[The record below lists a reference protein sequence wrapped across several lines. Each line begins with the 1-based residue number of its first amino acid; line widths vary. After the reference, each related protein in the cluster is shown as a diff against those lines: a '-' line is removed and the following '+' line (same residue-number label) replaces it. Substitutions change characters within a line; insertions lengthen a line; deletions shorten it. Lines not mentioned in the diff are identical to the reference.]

1 MNNDVTLVFSQWV
14 DFFLYLIKKGDDFI
28 NRYSKI
34 TNKTKR
40 EIVLLK
46 ARPCKW
52 GKCTFCD
59 YIEDNEVD
67 SKKIDDINFEVLKN
81 ITGEFGVLEV
91 IDSASVFD
99 LTEATLREIKRIV
112 EGKNIKGLFFEAH
125 WIYRNRLDEMRDFFK
140 VPITFKTGI
149 ETFDNDFREKV
160 LKKGADFKDYREVKK
175 YFDSPCVMV
184 GIKGQT
190 REMID
195 RDMEIIKNFS
205 HATVNI
211 FMNNSTDIKRDD
223 ELVAWFVEKYK
234 YLEDDP
240 HVDILFEITD
250 FGVG

>member
-1 MNNDVTLVFSQWV
+1 MVKYYKKI
-14 DFFLYLIKKGDDFI
+14 DFIWGDDFI

-67 SKKIDDINFEVLKN
+67 NKKIDEINFEVLKN
-81 ITGEFGVLEV
+81 VTGEFGVLEV

-99 LTEATLREIKRIV
+99 LTESTLREIKKIV
-112 EGKNIKGLFFEAH
+112 EEKNIKRLFFEAH
-125 WIYRNRLDEMRDFFK
+125 WIYRNRLDEIRDFFGI
-140 VPITFKTGI
+140 PITFKTGI
-149 ETFDNDFREKV
+149 ETFDNDFRENV
-160 LKKGADFKDYREVKK
+160 LKKGANFKDYREVKK

-211 FMNNSTDIKRDD
+211 FMNNSTDIKRDED
-223 ELVAWFVEKYK
+223 LVKWFVEKYR

-240 HVDILFEITD
+240 RIDILFEITD

>member
-1 MNNDVTLVFSQWV
+1 MK
-14 DFFLYLIKKGDDFI
+14 FLKGDDFI

-46 ARPCKW
+46 AKPCKW

-59 YIEDNEVD
+59 YIEDNEID
-67 SKKIDDINFEVLKN
+67 NKKIDEINFEVLQN
-81 ITGEFGVLEV
+81 VTGEFGVLEV

-99 LTEATLREIKRIV
+99 LTENTLREIKRIV
-112 EGKNIKGLFFEAH
+112 EEKNIKRIFFEAH
-125 WIYRNRLDEMRDFFK
+125 WIYKNRLDEIREFFK

-149 ETFDNDFREKV
+149 ETFDNDFRENV
-160 LKKGADFKDYREVKK
+160 LKKGADFKDYKEVKK

-211 FMNNSTDIKRDD
+211 FMNNSTEIKRDD
-223 ELVAWFVEKYK
+223 ELVKWFVEKYR

-240 HVDILFEITD
+240 KIDILFEITD

>member
-1 MNNDVTLVFSQWV
+1 M
-14 DFFLYLIKKGDDFI
+14 
-28 NRYSKI
+28 
-34 TNKTKR
+34 
-40 EIVLLK
+40 
-46 ARPCKW
+46 
-52 GKCTFCD
+52 
-59 YIEDNEVD
+59 DN
-67 SKKIDDINFEVLKN
+67 KKIDDINLEVLKN
-81 ITGEFGVLEV
+81 VTGEFGVLEV

-99 LTEATLREIKRIV
+99 LTDKSLEAIKKVV
-112 EGKNIKGLFFEAH
+112 EEKNIRRLFFEAH
-125 WIYRNRLDEMRDFFK
+125 WIYRNRLDEIRDFFK

-149 ETFDNDFREKV
+149 ETFDNDFRERV

-175 YFDSPCVMV
+175 YFDSPCLMV

-223 ELVAWFVEKYK
+223 ELVSWFVEKYK

-240 HVDILFEITD
+240 HVDILLEITD

>member
-1 MNNDVTLVFSQWV
+1 MK
-14 DFFLYLIKKGDDFI
+14 FLKGDDFI

-46 ARPCKW
+46 AKPCKW

-59 YIEDNEVD
+59 YIEDNEID
-67 SKKIDDINFEVLKN
+67 NKKIDEINFEVLQN
-81 ITGEFGVLEV
+81 VTGEFGVLEV

-99 LTEATLREIKRIV
+99 LTENTLREIKRIV
-112 EGKNIKGLFFEAH
+112 EEKNIKRLFFEAH
-125 WIYRNRLDEMRDFFK
+125 WIYKNRLDEIIEFFK

-149 ETFDNDFREKV
+149 ETFDNNFRENV
-160 LKKGADFKDYREVKK
+160 LKKGADFKDYKEVKK

-223 ELVAWFVEKYK
+223 GLVKWFVEKYR

-240 HVDILFEITD
+240 KIDILFEITD

>member
-1 MNNDVTLVFSQWV
+1 M
-14 DFFLYLIKKGDDFI
+14 
-28 NRYSKI
+28 
-34 TNKTKR
+34 
-40 EIVLLK
+40 LLK

-59 YIEDNEVD
+59 YIYDNEID
-67 SKKIDDINFEVLKN
+67 EEKIDKINLEVLKN
-81 ITGEFGVLEV
+81 VTGEYGVLEV

-99 LTEATLREIKRIV
+99 LTQKTLEEIKRVV
-112 EGKNIKGLFFEAH
+112 EDKNIKKLFFEAH
-125 WIYRNRLDEMRDFFK
+125 WIYRNRLDEIREFFN
-140 VPITFKTGI
+140 VPIIFKTGI
-149 ETFDNDFREKV
+149 ETFDNDFREEV

-190 REMID
+190 KEMID
-195 RDMEIIKNFS
+195 RDMEIIKKFP

-211 FMNNSTDIKRDD
+211 FMNNSTNIKRDE
-223 ELVAWFVEKYK
+223 ELVEWFVKKYK

-240 HVDILFEITD
+240 NVDILFEITD

>member
-1 MNNDVTLVFSQWV
+1 M
-14 DFFLYLIKKGDDFI
+14 

-59 YIEDNEVD
+59 YIEDNEID
-67 SKKIDDINFEVLKN
+67 NKKIDEINLEVLKN
-81 ITGEFGVLEV
+81 VTGEFGVLEV

-99 LTEATLREIKRIV
+99 LTENTLKEIKKVV
-112 EGKNIKGLFFEAH
+112 EEKNIKRLFFEAH
-125 WIYRNRLDEMRDFFK
+125 WIYRNRLDEIRDFFGI
-140 VPITFKTGI
+140 PITFKTGI
-149 ETFDNDFREKV
+149 ETFDNDFRENV
-160 LKKGADFKDYREVKK
+160 LKKGANFKDYKEVKK

-211 FMNNSTDIKRDD
+211 FMNNSTDIKRDED
-223 ELVAWFVEKYK
+223 LVKWFVEKYR

-240 HVDILFEITD
+240 RIDILFEITD

>member
-1 MNNDVTLVFSQWV
+1 V
-14 DFFLYLIKKGDDFI
+14 IFI

-34 TNKTKR
+34 LNKTKR

-46 ARPCKW
+46 AKPCKW

-59 YIEDNEVD
+59 YIDDNEVNEE
-67 SKKIDDINFEVLKN
+67 KINSINKEVLSHV
-81 ITGEFGVLEV
+81 TGEFGVLEV

-99 LTEATLREIKRIV
+99 LPIETLDMIKKIV
-112 EGKNIKGLFFEAH
+112 KEKNIKRLFFEAH
-125 WIYRNRLDEMRDFFK
+125 WIYRNRLDEIRDFFK
-140 VPITFKTGI
+140 IPITFKTGI
-149 ETFDNDFREKV
+149 ESFDNDFREKV
-160 LKKGADFKDYREVKK
+160 LRKGANFKDYTEVKK

-190 REMID
+190 KEIID
-195 RDMEIIKNFS
+195 RDMEIIKNFH

-211 FMNNSTDIKRDD
+211 FENNSTDIKRDD
-223 ELVAWFVEKYK
+223 ELVEWFTKKYR

-250 FGVG
+250 FGVGELDN

>member
-1 MNNDVTLVFSQWV
+1 M
-14 DFFLYLIKKGDDFI
+14 

-59 YIEDNEVD
+59 YIEDNEID
-67 SKKIDDINFEVLKN
+67 NKKIDEINLEVLKN
-81 ITGEFGVLEV
+81 VTGEFGVLEV

-99 LTEATLREIKRIV
+99 LTENTLKEIKKVV
-112 EGKNIKGLFFEAH
+112 EEKNIKRLFFEAH
-125 WIYRNRLDEMRDFFK
+125 WIYRNRLDEIRDFFGI
-140 VPITFKTGI
+140 PITFKTGI
-149 ETFDNDFREKV
+149 ETFDNDFRENV
-160 LKKGADFKDYREVKK
+160 LKKGANFKDYREVKK

-195 RDMEIIKNFS
+195 RDMEIIKEFS

-211 FMNNSTDIKRDD
+211 FMNNSTEIKRDED
-223 ELVAWFVEKYK
+223 LVKWFIEKYR

-240 HVDILFEITD
+240 RVDILFEITD

>member
-1 MNNDVTLVFSQWV
+1 M
-14 DFFLYLIKKGDDFI
+14 GDDFI

-34 TNKTKR
+34 NNKNKR

-46 ARPCKW
+46 ARSCKW

-59 YIEDNEVD
+59 YIYDNEID
-67 SKKIDDINFEVLKN
+67 EEKIDKINLEVLKN
-81 ITGEFGVLEV
+81 VTGEYGVLEV

-99 LTEATLREIKRIV
+99 LTQKTLEEIKRVV
-112 EGKNIKGLFFEAH
+112 EDKNIKKLFFEAH
-125 WIYRNRLDEMRDFFK
+125 WIYRNRLDEIREFFN
-140 VPITFKTGI
+140 VPIIFKTGI
-149 ETFDNDFREKV
+149 ETFDNDFREEV

-190 REMID
+190 KEMID
-195 RDMEIIKNFS
+195 RDMEVIKKFP

-211 FMNNSTDIKRDD
+211 FMNNSTNIKRDE
-223 ELVAWFVEKYK
+223 ELVEWFVKKYK

-240 HVDILFEITD
+240 NVDILFEITD

>member
-1 MNNDVTLVFSQWV
+1 M
-14 DFFLYLIKKGDDFI
+14 

-67 SKKIDDINFEVLKN
+67 NKKIDDINLEDLKN
-81 ITGEFGVLEV
+81 VTGEFGVLEV

-99 LTEATLREIKRIV
+99 LTDKSLEAIKKVV
-112 EGKNIKGLFFEAH
+112 EEKNIRRLFFEAH
-125 WIYRNRLDEMRDFFK
+125 WIYRNRLDEIREFFGI
-140 VPITFKTGI
+140 PITFKTGI
-149 ETFDNDFREKV
+149 ETFDNDFRERV

-184 GIKGQT
+184 GIRGQT

-195 RDMEIIKNFS
+195 RDMEIIKEFS

-211 FMNNSTDIKRDD
+211 FMNNSTEIKRDD

>member
-1 MNNDVTLVFSQWV
+1 M
-14 DFFLYLIKKGDDFI
+14 
-28 NRYSKI
+28 
-34 TNKTKR
+34 
-40 EIVLLK
+40 
-46 ARPCKW
+46 
-52 GKCTFCD
+52 
-59 YIEDNEVD
+59 D
-67 SKKIDDINFEVLKN
+67 SKKIDDINLEVLKN
-81 ITGEFGVLEV
+81 VTGEFGVLEV

-99 LTEATLREIKRIV
+99 LTDKSLEAIKKVV
-112 EGKNIKGLFFEAH
+112 EEKNIRRLFFEAH
-125 WIYRNRLDEMRDFFK
+125 WIYRNRLDEIRDFFK

-149 ETFDNDFREKV
+149 ETFDNDFRERV
-160 LKKGADFKDYREVKK
+160 LRKGADFKDYREVKK

-223 ELVAWFVEKYK
+223 ELVKWFVEKYK
-234 YLEDDP
+234 YLEEDP

>member
-1 MNNDVTLVFSQWV
+1 M
-14 DFFLYLIKKGDDFI
+14 

-67 SKKIDDINFEVLKN
+67 SKKIDDINLEVLKN
-81 ITGEFGVLEV
+81 VTGEFGVLEV

-99 LTEATLREIKRIV
+99 LTDKSLEAIKKVV
-112 EGKNIKGLFFEAH
+112 EEKNIRRLFFEAH
-125 WIYRNRLDEMRDFFK
+125 WIYRNRLDEIRDFFGI
-140 VPITFKTGI
+140 PITFKTGI

-160 LKKGADFKDYREVKK
+160 LKKGADFKDYREVQK

-223 ELVAWFVEKYK
+223 ELVAWFVEKYR

-240 HVDILFEITD
+240 RVDILFEITD

>member
-1 MNNDVTLVFSQWV
+1 M
-14 DFFLYLIKKGDDFI
+14 GDDFI

-34 TNKTKR
+34 NNKNKR

-46 ARPCKW
+46 ARSCKW

-59 YIEDNEVD
+59 YIYDNEID
-67 SKKIDDINFEVLKN
+67 EEKIDKINLEALKN
-81 ITGEFGVLEV
+81 VTGEYGVLEV

-99 LTEATLREIKRIV
+99 LTQKTLEEIKRVV
-112 EGKNIKGLFFEAH
+112 EDKNIKKLFFEAH
-125 WIYRNRLDEMRDFFK
+125 WIYRNRLDEIREFFN
-140 VPITFKTGI
+140 VPIIFKTGI
-149 ETFDNDFREKV
+149 ETFDNDFREEV

-190 REMID
+190 KEMID
-195 RDMEIIKNFS
+195 RDMEIIKKFP

-211 FMNNSTDIKRDD
+211 FMNNSTNIKRDE
-223 ELVAWFVEKYK
+223 ELVEWFVKKYK

-240 HVDILFEITD
+240 NVDILFEITD

>member
-1 MNNDVTLVFSQWV
+1 MK
-14 DFFLYLIKKGDDFI
+14 FLKGDDFI

-59 YIEDNEVD
+59 YIEDNEID
-67 SKKIDDINFEVLKN
+67 NKKIDEINFEVLQN
-81 ITGEFGVLEV
+81 VTGEFGVLEV

-99 LTEATLREIKRIV
+99 LTENTLREIKRIV
-112 EGKNIKGLFFEAH
+112 EEKNIKRLFFEAH
-125 WIYRNRLDEMRDFFK
+125 WIYKNRLDEIREFFK

-149 ETFDNDFREKV
+149 ETFDNDFRENV
-160 LKKGADFKDYREVKK
+160 LKKGADFKDYKEVKK

-223 ELVAWFVEKYK
+223 GLVKWFVEKYR

-240 HVDILFEITD
+240 KIDILFEITD

>member
-1 MNNDVTLVFSQWV
+1 L
-14 DFFLYLIKKGDDFI
+14 GDDFI

-34 TNKTKR
+34 NNKNKR

-46 ARPCKW
+46 ARSCKW

-59 YIEDNEVD
+59 YIYDNEID
-67 SKKIDDINFEVLKN
+67 EEKIDKINLEVLKN
-81 ITGEFGVLEV
+81 VTGEYGVLEV

-99 LTEATLREIKRIV
+99 LTQKTLEEIKRVV
-112 EGKNIKGLFFEAH
+112 EDKNIKKLFFEAH
-125 WIYRNRLDEMRDFFK
+125 WIYRNRLDEIREFFN
-140 VPITFKTGI
+140 VPIIFKTGI
-149 ETFDNDFREKV
+149 ETFDNDFREEV

-190 REMID
+190 KEMID
-195 RDMEIIKNFS
+195 RDMEIIKKFP

-211 FMNNSTDIKRDD
+211 FMNNSTNIKRDE
-223 ELVAWFVEKYK
+223 ELVEWFVKKYK

-240 HVDILFEITD
+240 NVDILFEITD

>member
-1 MNNDVTLVFSQWV
+1 M
-14 DFFLYLIKKGDDFI
+14 

-34 TNKTKR
+34 NNKNKR

-59 YIEDNEVD
+59 YIYDNEID
-67 SKKIDDINFEVLKN
+67 EEKIDKINLEVLKN
-81 ITGEFGVLEV
+81 VTGEYGVLEV

-99 LTEATLREIKRIV
+99 LTQKTLEEIKRVV
-112 EGKNIKGLFFEAH
+112 EDKNIKKLFFEAH
-125 WIYRNRLDEMRDFFK
+125 WIYRNRLDEIREFFN
-140 VPITFKTGI
+140 VPIIFKTGI
-149 ETFDNDFREKV
+149 ETFDNDFREEV

-190 REMID
+190 KEMID
-195 RDMEIIKNFS
+195 RDMEIIKKFP

-211 FMNNSTDIKRDD
+211 FMNNSTNIKRDE
-223 ELVAWFVEKYK
+223 ELVEWFVKKYK

-240 HVDILFEITD
+240 NVDILFEIID

>member
-1 MNNDVTLVFSQWV
+1 M
-14 DFFLYLIKKGDDFI
+14 GDDFI

-34 TNKTKR
+34 NNKNKR

-52 GKCTFCD
+52 GKWTFCD
-59 YIEDNEVD
+59 YIYDNEID
-67 SKKIDDINFEVLKN
+67 EEKIDKINLEVLKN
-81 ITGEFGVLEV
+81 VTGEYGVLEV

-99 LTEATLREIKRIV
+99 LTQKTLEEIKRVV
-112 EGKNIKGLFFEAH
+112 EDKNIKKLFFEAH
-125 WIYRNRLDEMRDFFK
+125 WIYRNRLDEIREFFN
-140 VPITFKTGI
+140 VPIIFKTGI
-149 ETFDNDFREKV
+149 ETFDNDFREEV

-190 REMID
+190 KEMID
-195 RDMEIIKNFS
+195 RDMEIIKKFP

-211 FMNNSTDIKRDD
+211 FMNNSTNIKRDE
-223 ELVAWFVEKYK
+223 ELVEWFVKKYK

-240 HVDILFEITD
+240 NVDILFEITD

>member
-1 MNNDVTLVFSQWV
+1 M
-14 DFFLYLIKKGDDFI
+14 GDDFI

-34 TNKTKR
+34 NNKNKR

-46 ARPCKW
+46 ARSCKW

-59 YIEDNEVD
+59 YIYDNEID
-67 SKKIDDINFEVLKN
+67 EEKIDKINLEVLKN
-81 ITGEFGVLEV
+81 VTGEYGVLEV

-99 LTEATLREIKRIV
+99 LTQKTLEEIKRVV
-112 EGKNIKGLFFEAH
+112 EDKNIKKLFFEAH
-125 WIYRNRLDEMRDFFK
+125 WIYRNRLDEIREFFN
-140 VPITFKTGI
+140 VPIIFKTGI
-149 ETFDNDFREKV
+149 ETFDNDFREEV

-190 REMID
+190 KEMID
-195 RDMEIIKNFS
+195 RDMEIIKKFP

-211 FMNNSTDIKRDD
+211 FMNNSTNIKRDE
-223 ELVAWFVEKYK
+223 ELVEWFVKKYK

-240 HVDILFEITD
+240 NVDILFEITD

>member
-1 MNNDVTLVFSQWV
+1 MK
-14 DFFLYLIKKGDDFI
+14 FLKGDDFI

-34 TNKTKR
+34 TDKTKR

-67 SKKIDDINFEVLKN
+67 NKKIDEINFEVLKN
-81 ITGEFGVLEV
+81 VTGEFGVLEV

-99 LTEATLREIKRIV
+99 LTENTLREIKRIV
-112 EGKNIKGLFFEAH
+112 EEKNIKRLFFEAH
-125 WIYRNRLDEMRDFFK
+125 WIYRNRLDEIRDFFGI
-140 VPITFKTGI
+140 PITFKTGI

-160 LKKGADFKDYREVKK
+160 LRKGADFKDYREVKK

-195 RDMEIIKNFS
+195 RDMEIIKEFS

-211 FMNNSTDIKRDD
+211 FMNNSTDIKRDE
-223 ELVAWFVEKYK
+223 ELVKWFVEKYRH
-234 YLEDDP
+234 LEDDP

>member
-1 MNNDVTLVFSQWV
+1 M
-14 DFFLYLIKKGDDFI
+14 

-34 TNKTKR
+34 NNKNKR

-46 ARPCKW
+46 ARSCKW

-59 YIEDNEVD
+59 YIYDNEID
-67 SKKIDDINFEVLKN
+67 EEKIDKINLEVLKN
-81 ITGEFGVLEV
+81 VTGEYGVLEV

-99 LTEATLREIKRIV
+99 LTQKTLEEIKRVV
-112 EGKNIKGLFFEAH
+112 EDKNIKKLFFEAH
-125 WIYRNRLDEMRDFFK
+125 WIYRNRLDEIREFFN
-140 VPITFKTGI
+140 VPIIFKTGI
-149 ETFDNDFREKV
+149 ETFDNDFREEV

-190 REMID
+190 KEMID
-195 RDMEIIKNFS
+195 RDMEIIKKFP

-211 FMNNSTDIKRDD
+211 FMNNSTNIKRDE
-223 ELVAWFVEKYK
+223 ELVEWFVKKYK

-240 HVDILFEITD
+240 NVDILFEITD

>member
-59 YIEDNEVD
+59 YIDDNEID
-67 SKKIDDINFEVLKN
+67 NKKIDDINFEVLKN
-81 ITGEFGVLEV
+81 VTGEFGVLEV

-112 EGKNIKGLFFEAH
+112 EEKNIRHLFFEAH
-125 WIYRNRLDEMRDFFK
+125 WIYRNRLHEIREFFEI
-140 VPITFKTGI
+140 PITFKTGI
-149 ETFDNDFREKV
+149 ETFDNDFRERV
-160 LKKGADFKDYREVKK
+160 LKKGADFKDYREVQK

-195 RDMEIIKNFS
+195 RDMEIIKEFS

-234 YLEDDP
+234 YLEEDP

>member
-1 MNNDVTLVFSQWV
+1 M
-14 DFFLYLIKKGDDFI
+14 

-67 SKKIDDINFEVLKN
+67 SKKIDDINLEVLKN
-81 ITGEFGVLEV
+81 VTGEFGVLEV

-99 LTEATLREIKRIV
+99 LTDKSLEAIKKVV
-112 EGKNIKGLFFEAH
+112 EEKNIRRLFFEAH
-125 WIYRNRLDEMRDFFK
+125 WIYRNRLDEIRDFFK

-149 ETFDNDFREKV
+149 ETFDNDFRERV
-160 LKKGADFKDYREVKK
+160 LRKGADFKDYREVKK

-223 ELVAWFVEKYK
+223 ELVKWFVEKYK